1 MKQVVQKLVK
11 QKTIELVD
19 RDSNQAVLREEMS
32 LIGEKGDR
40 ALNQSPVQ
48 AQNVNKAVDP
58 DAADLRVDGQ
68 AFEEV
73 KSQINEFIRRNTL
86 EKK

>member
-1 MKQVVQKLVK
+1 MIEALKDTSVKQVVQKLVK

-19 RDSNQAVLREEMS
+19 KTSNEAVLREEMS

-48 AQNVNKAVDP
+48 
-58 DAADLRVDGQ
+58 
-68 AFEEV
+68 
-73 KSQINEFIRRNTL
+73 
-86 EKK
+86 